1 MYEFTKPHNGE
12 YKWGRY
18 FSTVPTLPLTEGGK
32 PFRFAFVTNNDTM
45 DDLVSNLEHRTNEAQ
60 ITTTYNYPWSPDG
73 AVLIDGTLYK
83 IQDGITSEVLNS
95 QTSAILKQTRK
106 RYTMRLKDISNP
118 IGLGR

>member
-18 FSTVPTLPLTEGGK
+18 FSAVPSFPLTEGGK

-45 DDLVSNLEHRTNEAQ
+45 DDLVTNLEHRTNEAQ
-60 ITTTYNYPWSPDG
+60 ITTTYNYDWTPDG

-83 IQDGITSEVLNS
+83 IQDGITSEVIHQQSYSLM
-95 QTSAILKQTRK
+95 KQTRK
-106 RYTMRLKDISNP
+106 RYTLRLKDISNP
-118 IGLGR
+118 IKLGR